1 MLNSVGKDD
10 YIMFSCQILF
20 TMHAVFQFLDIWYG
34 NGRHIEYLTQA
45 NAELALK
52 VRPSDLSMPTLA
64 DNICSTGISPVSSI
78 SRVQACSKLLSASSS
93 SDSSQAGNKLMLY
106 TPSISQPLF

>member
-52 VRPSDLSMPTLA
+52 VCQSGLSTPAST
-64 DNICSTGISPVSSI
+64 DNICSTGISPASSI
-78 SRVQACSKLLSASSS
+78 YRVQACSKS
-93 SDSSQAGNKLMLY
+93 
-106 TPSISQPLF
+106 P